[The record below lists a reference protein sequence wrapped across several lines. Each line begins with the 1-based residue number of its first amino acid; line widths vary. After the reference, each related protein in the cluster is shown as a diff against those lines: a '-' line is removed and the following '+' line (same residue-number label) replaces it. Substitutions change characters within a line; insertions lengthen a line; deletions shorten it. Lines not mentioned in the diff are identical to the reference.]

1 MRGYG
6 TPMTKTQYLY
16 GTAVDTSKWNTTYVD
31 VLHLKIALA
40 NERIRVLNQVHYMER
55 DSVNITECLRAI
67 KFNENLL
74 GEL

>member
-1 MRGYG
+1 
-6 TPMTKTQYLY
+6 MTKTQYLY
-16 GTAVDTSKWNTTYVD
+16 GTDVDTSKWNANYAD

-40 NERIRVLNQVHYMER
+40 NERIRVLNQTHYMER

-67 KFNENLL
+67 RFNENLL